1 MKILGK
7 LTKNLE
13 VVRGGKHAQQVLLSI
28 FILTVS
34 LAEDSQVTGMRADLS
49 AAAYYKP
56 STGFQSHQGLRITDS
71 DSALWQLI
79 FSFKGMNGIFLQ
91 CD

>member
-13 VVRGGKHAQQVLLSI
+13 VVRGGKHAKQVLLRI

-34 LAEDSQVTGMRADLS
+34 LTEDSQTTGILADVS
-49 AAAYYKP
+49 ATEYYKLGI
-56 STGFQSHQGLRITDS
+56 GFQFRQ
-71 DSALWQLI
+71 
-79 FSFKGMNGIFLQ
+79 
-91 CD
+91 